1 MVEACVC
8 SKATWWALCFAD
20 RCGGEMGPAGRER
33 GNGSLAIVSVY
44 RRRNLVQHVVYASA
58 SPVGR
63 PGTPPRWEGDSAT
76 LVLRSCYRGT
86 ATIPSH
92 PR

>member
-44 RRRNLVQHVVYASA
+44 RSRNLVRHVVYASHHWLVDQGH
-58 SPVGR
+58 VGR
-63 PGTPPRWEGDSAT
+63 VIAP
-76 LVLRSCYRGT
+76 RSCYRGT
-86 ATIPSH
+86 ATTPSH